1 MEAQNQHQSPHRP
14 RHLLQ
19 RALNVMKRHTDDP
32 SGAEA
37 DAQHGAQRRTE
48 RQDPPPPLPP
58 IEEPTVQGAETW
70 SQVGAVKVPKSHSR
84 PNPVQLPD
92 SRPEPGGPPV
102 YADPNM
108 VTPAAAEKMRPLFRR
123 NRT

>member
-1 MEAQNQHQSPHRP
+1 MDPRHEHESPHRP
-14 RHLLQ
+14 RGLLN
-19 RALNVMKRHTDDP
+19 RALHVMKCHTDDP

-37 DAQHGAQRRTE
+37 DARHGAQRRGE
-48 RQDPPPPLPP
+48 RLDPPPKLPP
-58 IEEPTVQGAETW
+58 VEEPTVAGAETW
-70 SQVGAVKVPKSHSR
+70 SQVGAVPVPKSRSH

-108 VTPAAAEKMRPLFRR
+108 VTPAAAEKMRPLFRKR
-123 NRT
+123 A